1 MLSLETWTIR
11 SCSAPPHLVAELTAA
26 LFRETN
32 PVPVK
37 HALALLGLMSPS
49 VRLPL
54 VGLSG
59 PHREELSKVIFR
71 LCVEHSGQM
80 IGSIDETPESC
91 RRGVG

>member
-1 MLSLETWTIR
+1 
-11 SCSAPPHLVAELTAA
+11 V
-26 LFRETN
+26 
-32 PVPVK
+32 
-37 HALALLGLMSPS
+37 LLGMMSPS

-80 IGSIDETPESC
+80 IGSIDETPES
-91 RRGVG
+91 RRRAVG